1 MMRSS
6 LRHPSAPEAH
16 RVVRRW
22 TLGVLIVYGVV
33 TLAAFGVEGV
43 RQHLAGGLSKAA
55 AGAVTAAVADAAAG
69 NQRDR

>member
-1 MMRSS
+1 MMRRS

-33 TLAAFGVEGV
+33 ALAAFGVEGA
-43 RQHLAGGLSKAA
+43 RQHLAYGPSKAA
-55 AGAVTAAVADAAAG
+55 ASALTAAVATADARD
-69 NQRDR
+69 QRDR